1 MNRKRSKAL
10 LASVILSTI
19 YSLILISFIV
29 YYSGDSLVNENDGA
43 RIVSL
48 LFGIVAIPH
57 MFLVVIGTVF
67 NLFAY
72 LKNRRGFEL
81 TTIILYLI
89 SLIIFPIGVLFV
101 LPSFIFSIIGYF
113 NIKKLNGETY
123 TG

>member
-1 MNRKRSKAL
+1 MKKRSKVL
-10 LASVILSTI
+10 LVSVILSTI
-19 YSLILISFIV
+19 YSLILINFIV
-29 YYSGDSLVNENDGA
+29 SYSGVSMSHENDGV

-48 LFGIVAIPH
+48 LFGVVAIPH
-57 MFLVVIGTVF
+57 MLLVVTGTVF

-123 TG
+123 NG